1 MRQLKRDVLDHMKIL
16 LTGSAGFIGLHLA
29 KSLLQDGH
37 EVVGVDN
44 FNDYYDPALKWARW
58 GLLEEHDNYRGYE
71 LDIAENRE
79 LMQIAINEQIDTV
92 CHLAAQAGVRY
103 SIENPFAYQHSNLEG
118 FLSVLELCR
127 HADIKRLVY
136 ASSSSVYGGNKKVPF
151 SEADPV
157 DHPVSLYAATKKANE
172 LMAHTYTHLYGMQTI
187 GLRFFTVYGPWGRP
201 DMAYWLFTEA
211 MLAGKAIKVFNHGDM
226 RRDFTYIDDVVAGIQ
241 ASLFSDGLNQY
252 ELINLGNSRSENLM
266 EMIGVIGSALGIE
279 PEMEMLPMQPGDV
292 EVTYADVE
300 KARRKLGYSPSTP
313 ITEGM
318 PRFVEW
324 YRNTIPLEKSRGS
337 GKN

>member
-1 MRQLKRDVLDHMKIL
+1 
-16 LTGSAGFIGLHLA
+16 
-29 KSLLQDGH
+29 
-37 EVVGVDN
+37 
-44 FNDYYDPALKWARW
+44 
-58 GLLEEHDNYRGYE
+58 
-71 LDIAENRE
+71 
-79 LMQIAINEQIDTV
+79 
-92 CHLAAQAGVRY
+92 
-103 SIENPFAYQHSNLEG
+103 
-118 FLSVLELCR
+118 
-127 HADIKRLVY
+127 
-136 ASSSSVYGGNKKVPF
+136 
-151 SEADPV
+151 
-157 DHPVSLYAATKKANE
+157 
-172 LMAHTYTHLYGMQTI
+172 
-187 GLRFFTVYGPWGRP
+187 
-201 DMAYWLFTEA
+201 